1 MEFNSN
7 SQTVIILDEIS
18 FKLTEISTI
27 CNVNETL
34 IIEFVDYGILE
45 PLGKE
50 PKEWVFSAKNLKRAQ
65 KAIRLS
71 RDLEIN
77 LAGISLILELLDEIG
92 ELRQKSSL
100 LEK

>member
-1 MEFNSN
+1 MAFNSN
-7 SQTVIILDEIS
+7 SETVVILDEEK

-34 IIEFVDYGILE
+34 IIEFVEYGILE
-45 PLGKE
+45 PLGNE
-50 PKEWVFSAKNLKRAQ
+50 PAQWIFPPHSLRRAQ

-71 RDLEIN
+71 KDLEIN
-77 LAGISLILELLDEIG
+77 LAGISLILELLDEMTQ
-92 ELRQKSSL
+92 LRQKMDL